1 VVTTSITATRSGT
14 EPVFLHFS
22 SDYLPG
28 VIVAYGS
35 AYVVLTAQPVC
46 GCDAC
51 DDGSDPL
58 IDSIDDAFESVVLGA
73 VLVEQGKRTARVVTI
88 NGDSSSTGD
97 RSSPNWVTG
106 RWSGAP
112 WLS

>member
-1 VVTTSITATRSGT
+1 MGGCDAC
-14 EPVFLHFS
+14 
-22 SDYLPG
+22 D
-28 VIVAYGS
+28 A
-35 AYVVLTAQPVC
+35 
-46 GCDAC
+46 CDAC

-58 IDSIDDAFESVVLGA
+58 SDAIDDAFESVVLGA

-88 NGDSSSTGD
+88 NGGSCSAGD
-97 RSSPNWVTG
+97 PSPNKVTV